1 MPSTSVLAPAA
12 ASAATVIRHPVP
24 PAALTP
30 LPVTAG
36 VEIEANWPARLR
48 EDRESLL
55 STIARELR
63 ELGIPAL
70 TSNERDYSNR
80 EPAREIMARGQFSY
94 WHVGT
99 DCSCGIELRSRIFT
113 HLEPMENELK
123 QVCQVL
129 ASHNI
134 KADDNCGLHVHLG
147 TDTPEISNTQL
158 SKFHQCLVRNEDN
171 LFRLVP
177 RNRRGNTYCHWINPD
192 AMSYVINAARYPR
205 QNWGARYWFH
215 QSNKKTTEIRIQN
228 GSVDP
233 SLIFGWICFLE
244 QLWNS
249 SQAAPLDTEWKI
261 LRLIQRLPDNVI
273 AGFDTKKEALA
284 AASKML
290 RPGGMTPFLRGARK
304 YLSQFNEVAHP
315 DAP

>member
-1 MPSTSVLAPAA
+1 MPSTPVI
-12 ASAATVIRHPVP
+12 AATVVRHPVP
-24 PAALTP
+24 PAAHTQ

-36 VEIEANWPARLR
+36 VEIEANWPRSNSR
-48 EDRESLL
+48 ENRETLL
-55 STIARELR
+55 TTIARELR

-70 TSNERDYSNR
+70 TTTEREACNLT
-80 EPAREIMARGQFSY
+80 PAREIGTAGPFSY

-99 DCSCGIELRSRIFT
+99 DCSCGMELRSRIFT

-129 ASHNI
+129 TSHGVT
-134 KADDNCGLHVHLG
+134 AEDNCGLHVHLG
-147 TDTPEISNTQL
+147 TDTSAISNIQL
-158 SKFHQCLVRNEDN
+158 SKFHQCLIRNEDN

-177 RNRRGNTYCHWINPD
+177 RNRRGNTYCHWINP
-192 AMSYVINAARYPR
+192 AALPYVINSARYPR
-205 QNWGARYWFH
+205 HNWGARYWFH
-215 QSNKKTTEIRIQN
+215 QSNKNTTEIRIQK
-228 GSVDP
+228 GSVDS

-244 QLWNS
+244 QLWNA

-261 LRLIQRLPDNVI
+261 LRLIQRLPDNVL
-273 AGFDTKKEALA
+273 AGFDTKKQALA

-290 RPGGMTPFLRGARK
+290 RPGGATPFLRGARK